1 MTMESSLMFRLT
13 KLHLHSIKG
22 NYVRTQTVK
31 LPDGKEQEVT
41 VFSGDT
47 CLFLGQY
54 TPLRTIVIHES
65 AFSDERLLSYVITH
79 ETAHKKQWWKFF
91 IIPLELL
98 VILQAPS
105 FIGLSLTS
113 IGQTIATHNWYHL
126 LYFPFGIIVATA
138 LIAMPCVFS
147 WIMEL
152 DADFQAIRTIGFQT
166 FLNLKNNALKPLK
179 HNFSS
184 RAVINFM
191 THPPAGV
198 TIRIWQWLHR
208 KGKDLA

>member
-1 MTMESSLMFRLT
+1 MLRLK
-13 KLHLHSIKG
+13 KLHLRSIRG
-22 NYVRTQTVK
+22 NYVRTQTV
-31 LPDGKEQEVT
+31 LTQDGKQQEIT
-41 VFSGDT
+41 VCSGDN
-47 CLFLGQY
+47 CLFIGQY

-79 ETAHKKQWWKFF
+79 ERAHKKQSWAFL
-91 IIPLELL
+91 IIPLALL
-98 VILQAPS
+98 VIFQAPG
-105 FIGLSLTS
+105 FLVLSLTS

-126 LYFPFGIIVATA
+126 LYFPLGIIVAAA
-138 LIAMPCVFS
+138 LITVPCAFS

-166 FLNLKNNALKPLK
+166 FLNLKNNALNPSK

-208 KGKDLA
+208 KDKGIIYMTRA